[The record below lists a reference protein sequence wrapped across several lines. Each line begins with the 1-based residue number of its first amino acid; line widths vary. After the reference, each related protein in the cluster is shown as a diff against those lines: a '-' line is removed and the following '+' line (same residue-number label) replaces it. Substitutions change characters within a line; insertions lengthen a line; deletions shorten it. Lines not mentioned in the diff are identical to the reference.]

1 MVLGQGWHRKRR
13 RHRQLGLSRAR
24 LGGPNPIASIAVHAF
39 RPAARSAGFTLI
51 EIVVTLFIVLI
62 ILGTAVLSIDSVMKE
77 SRLQKEATAVKLAA
91 RKSLRT
97 ALAER
102 QSYTIT
108 FRPTYFTVAPTYPAA
123 VPEEVLAAR
132 QRRGSR
138 GRQEEE
144 VLPPGGVRHD
154 FEEGMFLQVRRWG
167 EVNWRPPGELGD
179 RWVFE
184 PSGICEPISV
194 RLNHETS
201 FVELTFNPLTAA
213 VAQEDEVRYVK

>member
-1 MVLGQGWHRKRR
+1 MHL
-13 RHRQLGLSRAR
+13 
-24 LGGPNPIASIAVHAF
+24 P

-62 ILGTAVLSIDSVMKE
+62 ILGTAVFSIDTVMKE
-77 SRLQKEATAVKLAA
+77 SRLQKESTAIKLAA

-102 QSYTIT
+102 RSFTIT
-108 FRPTYFTVAPTYPAA
+108 FRPTYFTVAPTYPDR
-123 VPEEVLAAR
+123 VPEEVLAAQR
-132 QRRGSR
+132 RRGSR
-138 GRQEEE
+138 GRQVEE

-154 FEEGMFLQVRRWG
+154 FEEGMVLQVRRWG
-167 EVNWRPPGELGD
+167 EMNWRLPGELGD

-201 FVELTFNPLTAA
+201 YVELTFNPLTAA
-213 VAQEDEVRYVK
+213 VALEDEVRYVK